1 MDINNVDKEVLIGRI
16 IELEC
21 AIKVLV
27 KEMLPRVEGTE
38 HIKNS
43 MYRILEHG
51 SLPVIKM

>member
-1 MDINNVDKEVLIGRI
+1 MDIENISKEVLVGRI

-38 HIKNS
+38 HINKS

-51 SLPVIKM
+51 SLPVIKL